1 MTTQQALTNVSA
13 VGVAEA
19 DYDVVR
25 FCVTIE
31 GKGKTGPAAK
41 EDARKGIDATTAAI
55 KALEDDGINVDRDR
69 LKASLSVNA
78 HQKYDR
84 ASGEHKKD
92 GYLATYTVTFSSTSV
107 DKASDIQ
114 DRLTSIADAQVAA
127 PDFKILDLAGLQR
140 KALIDAKA
148 KVDQRFDDQCAVL
161 GIRETDCSL
170 ASYDVRYDDSES
182 AGARPMR
189 ALALMSASHE
199 SVGGGGPP
207 PVEIKAGKA
216 RVKATLTV
224 SYQRRTSS
232 RKAAKKASPAA
243 STNGGSKP
251 AGTRAA
257 TAAG

>member
-1 MTTQQALTNVSA
+1 MSNQDKLTSVSDT
-13 VGVAEA
+13 GVAEA

-25 FCVTIE
+25 FSVTIE

-41 EDARKGIDATTAAI
+41 ENARAGIDATTATI
-55 KALEDDGINVDRDR
+55 KALEADGVNVDRDR

-84 ASGEHKKD
+84 QSGEHKKD

-114 DRLTSIADAQVAA
+114 DKLTSIPDAQVAP

-148 KVDQRFDDQCAVL
+148 KVDRRFDDQCAVL
-161 GIRETDCSL
+161 GVRETDCAL
-170 ASYDVRYDDSES
+170 ASWDVRYDDSES

-189 ALALMSASHE
+189 AAMAME
-199 SVGGGGPP
+199 SVAHDGGGPP

-216 RVKATLTV
+216 RVKATLTIT
-224 SYQRRTSS
+224 YQRKSSS
-232 RKAAKKASPAA
+232 RKSSAKSPSSSAG
-243 STNGGSKP
+243 NGGGKP
-251 AGTRAA
+251 ATTRSA
-257 TAAG
+257 TAG

>member
-1 MTTQQALTNVSA
+1 MSTQQALTNVFA
-13 VGVAEA
+13 TGVAEA

-25 FCVTIE
+25 FSVTIE

-41 EDARKGIDATTAAI
+41 ENARAGIDATTATI
-55 KALEDDGINVDRDR
+55 RALEADGINVDRDR
-69 LKASLSVNA
+69 LKSSLSVNA

-114 DRLTSIADAQVAA
+114 DRLTSIADAQVAP

-148 KVDQRFDDQCAVL
+148 KVDRRFDDQCAVL
-161 GIRETDCSL
+161 GIRESDCSL

-189 ALALMSASHE
+189 AAMAMSPE
-199 SVGGGGPP
+199 SVGGGPP

-216 RVKATLTV
+216 RVKATLTI
-224 SYQRRTSS
+224 SYQRKTSS
-232 RKAAKKASPAA
+232 RKAAKKAAA
-243 STNGGSKP
+243 SATPNGGKTAS
-251 AGTRAA
+251 TRAA
-257 TAAG
+257 TAG